1 MSVTRSLNI
10 RCLWIDVI
18 CIIQDSVDDDWSKKP
33 LTSESTTKFNSDDI
47 RYERR
52 QFEEK
57 DTPEAVASLRATELH
72 LKSERLAREGG
83 GIRPREPPEDAGLLA
98 EESGLAPGH

>member
-1 MSVTRSLNI
+1 MRVL
-10 RCLWIDVI
+10 
-18 CIIQDSVDDDWSKKP
+18 P
-33 LTSESTTKFNSDDI
+33 KFNSDDT

-52 QFEEK
+52 QLEEK
-57 DTPEAVASLRATELH
+57 DTPEAVASLRATELR

-83 GIRPREPPEDAGLLA
+83 GIRPREPPKDAGLLA